1 METAQAHAHKAPN
14 YYLIWVILLVL
25 TIAEVGVAFGLPV
38 SKNFLIVALLILAIW
53 KALLVAMYYMHLK
66 WEPKKLWLI
75 VAAPIPLIIILLTA
89 VLSEGF

>member
-1 METAQAHAHKAPN
+1 MQTADAAHKAPN
-14 YYLIWVILLVL
+14 YYLIWFILLVL
-25 TIAEVGVAFGLPV
+25 TVAEVGVAFGLQAN
-38 SKNFLIVALLILAIW
+38 KTFLIVALLVLAVW

-66 WEPKKLWLI
+66 WEPKKLWVI

>member
-1 METAQAHAHKAPN
+1 METAHAAHKAPN
-14 YYLIWVILLVL
+14 YYLIWFILLIL
-25 TIAEVGVAFGLPV
+25 TVAEVGVAFGLHAN
-38 SKNFLIVALLILAIW
+38 KTFLIVSLLILAVW

-66 WEPKKLWLI
+66 WEPKKLWVI

>member
-1 METAQAHAHKAPN
+1 METAHAHKAPN
-14 YYLIWVILLVL
+14 YYLIWFILLIL
-25 TIAEVGVAFGLPV
+25 TVAEVGVAFGLKA
-38 SKNFLIVALLILAIW
+38 SKTFLIIGLLILAVW

-66 WEPKKLWLI
+66 WEPKKLWVI

>member
-1 METAQAHAHKAPN
+1 MRFVVA
-14 YYLIWVILLVL
+14 LLVL
-25 TIAEVGVAFGLPV
+25 AV
-38 SKNFLIVALLILAIW
+38 W

-66 WEPKKLWLI
+66 WEPKKLWVI

>member
-1 METAQAHAHKAPN
+1 MATADAAHKAPN
-14 YYLIWVILLVL
+14 YYLIWFILLIL
-25 TIAEVGVAFGLPV
+25 TVAEVGVAFGLQAN
-38 SKNFLIVALLILAIW
+38 KTFLIVALLILAVW

-66 WEPKKLWLI
+66 WEPKKLWVI